1 VVVLFFVS
9 VDRGECMPNKIE
21 RQPAAVRRFR
31 LGDWMSVPE
40 WVSVKEAAELS
51 GYDVQH
57 VQRLLRQRK
66 VNAEKKGGRE
76 WWIDKS
82 GLQTYV
88 QAMKSLGSEKH
99 NPHRTGD

>member
-1 VVVLFFVS
+1 MQTLFK
-9 VDRGECMPNKIE
+9 R
-21 RQPAAVRRFR
+21 RPAAARRFAK
-31 LGDWMSVPE
+31 GDWMSAPE

-82 GLQTYV
+82 SLQDYV
-88 QAMKSLGSEKH
+88 RRMKLLGTDKY
-99 NPHRTGD
+99 NPHQQRG